1 MEIGAVEEIMR
12 NLASAREELK
22 QRQAQ
27 YNETQQ
33 SLNEATKGGAALIA
47 EAKAKAQILQQP
59 WQELSNKHLTLIA
72 STERHI
78 ETLEEMLFVAM
89 QIIQNRIEKD

>member
-33 SLNEATKGGAALIA
+33 SLNEAIKGGTTLIA

-59 WQELSNKHLTLIA
+59 WQELANNHLNLIA

-78 ETLEEMLFVAM
+78 QKLEEMLFIAM
-89 QIIQNRIEKD
+89 QIIQDRIDKD